1 MATALCGKIQ
11 LTPPARPHHFF
22 TSIFGNALTI
32 VLAIAMNQLL
42 PFYLSTFLGMPRSE
56 QGSTTGLLASFVEA
70 VQLPLVFVFGA
81 LSDKFSRRTVWVG
94 GVLVLGL
101 SYFSLSWVRNLG
113 ALYASRGILA
123 VGMAGCVGMPPIVT
137 ADIIQDCDRGKAQG
151 ISGVVVALGA
161 GLSAVFLGQ
170 MPAYYG
176 AAESSSVSCEEIEL
190 EGDKDAMQAGVY
202 SALTL
207 AVVCVCSAAVLWCGL
222 GGHKTQPATNTNMS
236 MREPRS

>member
-11 LTPPARPHHFF
+11 LTPRARPHHFF

-32 VLAIAMNQLL
+32 VLAVAMNQLL

-81 LSDKFSRRTVWVG
+81 LSDKFSRCTVWVG

-123 VGMAGCVGMPPIVT
+123 V
-137 ADIIQDCDRGKAQG
+137 
-151 ISGVVVALGA
+151 
-161 GLSAVFLGQ
+161 FLRLRW
-170 MPAYYG
+170 AR
-176 AAESSSVSCEEIEL
+176 C
-190 EGDKDAMQAGVY
+190 
-202 SALTL
+202 T
-207 AVVCVCSAAVLWCGL
+207 
-222 GGHKTQPATNTNMS
+222 
-236 MREPRS
+236 